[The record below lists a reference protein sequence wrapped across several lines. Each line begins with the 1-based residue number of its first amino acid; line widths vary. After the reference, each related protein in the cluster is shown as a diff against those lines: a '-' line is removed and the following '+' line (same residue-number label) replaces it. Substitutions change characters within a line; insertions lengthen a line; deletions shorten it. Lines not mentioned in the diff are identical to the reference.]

1 MVDLNLED
9 ISFASDERVLNLINS
24 SDDWVS
30 FLENNNRLE
39 DTSDIKKIKGNA
51 FELLTILLL
60 INDPVYSSKLKNV
73 WHSSNL
79 PFQVLD
85 LLGLQKPE
93 VGVDIIAEDNEGKFW
108 AIQCKFHQDT
118 NLNITYEEV
127 SQFFGVTERLSTYQ
141 KLSHRIISTSS
152 IDLSPKIEKIH
163 KDKLGYITYA
173 DYSNLDKNDFN
184 NFRLLLKGEKSYIGK
199 RDPRGHQRKA
209 ISNSYKYFIQENNS
223 RGKVIHPCGAGKSLT
238 GFWIYKE
245 LRAKNALIAVPSL
258 FLIKQTLKEWAK
270 ESTAR
275 NEIFD
280 WIVICSDEKSN
291 DFSDEPSMRKIDLG
305 IKVDTDKEKIAEFLN
320 NQNSKNKIV
329 ITTYQSGHSL
339 IEGIRLANN
348 FSFDFGIFDEAHK
361 TAGDKNKSFA
371 KLLHDENVLVQK
383 RLFMTA
389 TERVYKGDSDK
400 IISMDDEEIY
410 GKVIH
415 QLSFKYALEQNPPVL
430 SKYKIVTNR
439 VNKKYIQDLINE
451 NKLVRANNKQ
461 WSYDADCSTFA
472 SLISLR
478 HLVKQEN
485 LKHVVSFHSSI
496 SRSKEFKLLNDQLNK
511 FSSEFGNLH
520 ASQISGK
527 DSSGVRTK
535 VLSEFKSFEPSLIT
549 NARCLTEGVD
559 IPVIDAVLFADPKNS
574 TVDIVQAA
582 GRAMRSCEGKEY
594 GYIIVPII
602 VDEDEEG
609 SIQKDSFKQIINVIS
624 AMGMN
629 DDRIIAEFQALVFN
643 QPRETNICDFDFESV
658 AESINLKDFYLN
670 LQNKVWDRLS
680 FAKSFIDESTFA
692 TWMRTATPLSPKS
705 IKNYVGGVN
714 TITNGLIKMRPE
726 YKNID
731 DLMRSEDLTI
741 LKKEWMS
748 VDENKALDTRG
759 NGMYS
764 AGFNKLIEYANYK
777 KSILEN

>member
-1 MVDLNLED
+1 MVDLNLEE

-30 FLENNNRLE
+30 FLENNYRLE
-39 DTSDIKKIKGNA
+39 DTSDIKKIKGNT

-127 SQFFGVTERLSTYQ
+127 SQFFGVTERLSTYE

-152 IDLSPKIEKIH
+152 IDLSPRIEKIH
-163 KDKLGYITYA
+163 KEKLGYITYA
-173 DYSNLDKNDFN
+173 DYSNLDKDDFN
-184 NFRLLLKGEKSYIGK
+184 NFRLLLKGETTLIEE
-199 RDPRGHQRKA
+199 RNPREHQKKA
-209 ISNSYKYFIQENNS
+209 ISNSCQYFTEENNS
-223 RGKVIHPCGAGKSLT
+223 RGKLIHPCGAGKSLT
-238 GFWIYKE
+238 GFWIFKE
-245 LRAKNALIAVPSL
+245 LQAKNALIAVPSL
-258 FLIKQTLKEWAK
+258 FLVKQTLKEWAK

-275 NEIFD
+275 NETFD

-329 ITTYQSGHSL
+329 ITTYQSGQSL
-339 IEGIRLANN
+339 IDGIRLANN

-415 QLSFKYALEQNPPVL
+415 QLSFKSALEQDPPVL

-439 VNKKYIQDLINE
+439 VSKKYIQDLINE

-478 HLVKQEN
+478 QLVKQEN

-496 SRSKEFKLLNDQLNK
+496 PRSKEFKLLNDQLNN
-511 FSSEFGNLH
+511 FSSEFGTLH
-520 ASQISGK
+520 TSQISGK

-582 GRAMRSCEGKEY
+582 GRAMRRCEGKEY

-609 SIQKDSFKQIINVIS
+609 SIHKDSFKQIINVIS

-629 DDRIIAEFQALVFN
+629 DDRIIAEFQALVFK
-643 QPRETNICDFDFESV
+643 QTRETNICDFDFESV

-670 LQNKVWDRLS
+670 IQNKVWDRLS

-692 TWMRTATPLSPKS
+692 NWMRTATPLSPKS

-731 DLMRSEDLTI
+731 DLMQSEDLTL

-748 VDENKALDTRG
+748 IEENKALDERV

>member
-1 MVDLNLED
+1 M
-9 ISFASDERVLNLINS
+9 
-24 SDDWVS
+24 
-30 FLENNNRLE
+30 
-39 DTSDIKKIKGNA
+39 
-51 FELLTILLL
+51 
-60 INDPVYSSKLKNV
+60 
-73 WHSSNL
+73 
-79 PFQVLD
+79 
-85 LLGLQKPE
+85 
-93 VGVDIIAEDNEGKFW
+93 
-108 AIQCKFHQDT
+108 
-118 NLNITYEEV
+118 
-127 SQFFGVTERLSTYQ
+127 
-141 KLSHRIISTSS
+141 
-152 IDLSPKIEKIH
+152 
-163 KDKLGYITYA
+163 
-173 DYSNLDKNDFN
+173 
-184 NFRLLLKGEKSYIGK
+184 
-199 RDPRGHQRKA
+199 
-209 ISNSYKYFIQENNS
+209 
-223 RGKVIHPCGAGKSLT
+223 
-238 GFWIYKE
+238 
-245 LRAKNALIAVPSL
+245 
-258 FLIKQTLKEWAK
+258 
-270 ESTAR
+270 
-275 NEIFD
+275 
-280 WIVICSDEKSN
+280 
-291 DFSDEPSMRKIDLG
+291 
-305 IKVDTDKEKIAEFLN
+305 
-320 NQNSKNKIV
+320 
-329 ITTYQSGHSL
+329 
-339 IEGIRLANN
+339 
-348 FSFDFGIFDEAHK
+348 
-361 TAGDKNKSFA
+361 
-371 KLLHDENVLVQK
+371 
-383 RLFMTA
+383 
-389 TERVYKGDSDK
+389 
-400 IISMDDEEIY
+400 
-410 GKVIH
+410 
-415 QLSFKYALEQNPPVL
+415 
-430 SKYKIVTNR
+430 
-439 VNKKYIQDLINE
+439 
-451 NKLVRANNKQ
+451 
-461 WSYDADCSTFA
+461 
-472 SLISLR
+472 
-478 HLVKQEN
+478 
-485 LKHVVSFHSSI
+485 
-496 SRSKEFKLLNDQLNK
+496 LNDQLNK

-714 TITNGLIKMRPE
+714 TITNCLIKMRPE
-726 YKNID
+726 YKNIE

>member
-24 SDDWVS
+24 SNDWVS

-60 INDPVYSSKLKNV
+60 INDPVYSSKLKNI

-127 SQFFGVTERLSTYQ
+127 SQFFGVTERLSTYE

-152 IDLSPKIEKIH
+152 IDLSPRIEKIH
-163 KDKLGYITYA
+163 KEKLGYITYA
-173 DYSNLDKNDFN
+173 DYSNLDKDDFN
-184 NFRLLLKGEKSYIGK
+184 NFRLLLKGETSLIEE
-199 RDPRGHQRKA
+199 RNPREHQKKA
-209 ISNSYKYFIQENNS
+209 ISNSFQYFTEENNS
-223 RGKVIHPCGAGKSLT
+223 RGKLIHPCGAGKSLT
-238 GFWIYKE
+238 GFWIFKE
-245 LRAKNALIAVPSL
+245 LKAKSALIAVPSL
-258 FLIKQTLKEWAK
+258 FLVKQTLKEWAK

-275 NEIFD
+275 NETFD

-329 ITTYQSGHSL
+329 ITTYQSGQSL
-339 IEGIRLANN
+339 IDGIRLANN

-478 HLVKQEN
+478 QLVKQEN

-496 SRSKEFKLLNDQLNK
+496 PRSKEFKLLNDQLNN
-511 FSSEFGNLH
+511 FSSEFGTLH
-520 ASQISGK
+520 TSQISGK

-559 IPVIDAVLFADPKNS
+559 IPVIDAVLFADPKKS

-582 GRAMRSCEGKEY
+582 GRAMRRCEGKEY

-609 SIQKDSFKQIINVIS
+609 SIHKDSFKQIINVIS

-629 DDRIIAEFQALVFN
+629 DDRIIAEFQALVFK
-643 QPRETNICDFDFESV
+643 QTRETNICDFDFESV

-670 LQNKVWDRLS
+670 IQNKVWDRLS

-692 TWMRTATPLSPKS
+692 NWMRTATPLSPKS

-731 DLMRSEDLTI
+731 DLMQSEDLTL

-748 VDENKALDTRG
+748 IEENKALDERG

>member
-24 SDDWVS
+24 SNDWVS

-60 INDPVYSSKLKNV
+60 INDPVYSSKLKNI

-127 SQFFGVTERLSTYQ
+127 SQFFGVTERLSTYE

-152 IDLSPKIEKIH
+152 IDLSPRIEKIH
-163 KDKLGYITYA
+163 KEKLGYITYA
-173 DYSNLDKNDFN
+173 DYSNLDKDDFN
-184 NFRLLLKGEKSYIGK
+184 NFRLLLKGETSLIEE
-199 RDPRGHQRKA
+199 RNPREHQKKA
-209 ISNSYKYFIQENNS
+209 ISNSFQYFTEENNS
-223 RGKVIHPCGAGKSLT
+223 RGKLIHPCGAGKSLT
-238 GFWIYKE
+238 GFWIFKE
-245 LRAKNALIAVPSL
+245 LKAKSALIAVPSL
-258 FLIKQTLKEWAK
+258 FLVKQTLKEWAK

-275 NEIFD
+275 NETFD

-329 ITTYQSGHSL
+329 ITTYQSGQSL
-339 IEGIRLANN
+339 IDGIRLANN

-371 KLLHDENVLVQK
+371 KLLHDENVLVSK

-478 HLVKQEN
+478 QLVKQEN

-496 SRSKEFKLLNDQLNK
+496 PRSKEFKLLNDQLNN
-511 FSSEFGNLH
+511 FSSEFGTLH
-520 ASQISGK
+520 TSQISGK

-559 IPVIDAVLFADPKNS
+559 IPVIDAVLFADPKKS

-582 GRAMRSCEGKEY
+582 GRAMRRCEGKEY

-609 SIQKDSFKQIINVIS
+609 SIHKDSFKQIINVIS

-629 DDRIIAEFQALVFN
+629 DDRIIAEFQALVFK
-643 QPRETNICDFDFESV
+643 QTRETNICDFDFESV

-670 LQNKVWDRLS
+670 IQNKVWDRLS

-692 TWMRTATPLSPKS
+692 NWMRTATPLSPTS

-731 DLMRSEDLTI
+731 DLMQSEDLTL

-748 VDENKALDTRG
+748 IEENKALDERG

>member
-1 MVDLNLED
+1 MINLNLEE
-9 ISFASDERVLNLINS
+9 ISFASDKRVLNLINS

-60 INDPVYSSKLKNV
+60 INDPVYSLKLKNV

-79 PFQVLD
+79 PFQILD

-173 DYSNLDKNDFN
+173 DYSNLDQDDFS
-184 NFRLLLKGEKSYIGK
+184 NFRLLLKGETSLIEE
-199 RDPRGHQRKA
+199 RDPRGHQKKA
-209 ISNSYKYFIQENNS
+209 IRNSYEYFIEENNS
-223 RGKVIHPCGAGKSLT
+223 RGKLIHPCGAGKSLT
-238 GFWIYKE
+238 GFWIFKE
-245 LRAKNALIAVPSL
+245 LQAKNALIAVPSL

-275 NEIFD
+275 KETFD

-305 IKVDTDKEKIAEFLN
+305 IKVETDKEKIAEFLN

-329 ITTYQSGHSL
+329 ITTYQSGQSL
-339 IEGIRLANN
+339 IDGIRLANN
-348 FSFDFGIFDEAHK
+348 FHFDFGVFDEAHK

-371 KLLHDENVLVQK
+371 KLLKDENVVVQK

-389 TERVYKGDSDK
+389 TERVYKGNSDK
-400 IISMDDEEIY
+400 IISMNDEEIY

-415 QLSFKYALEQNPPVL
+415 QLSFKSALEQHPPVL
-430 SKYKIVTNR
+430 SNYKIVTNR
-439 VNKKYIQDLINE
+439 VNKKYIQELINE

-478 HLVKQEN
+478 QLVKNEN

-496 SRSKEFKLLNDQLNK
+496 PRSKEFKLLNDQLNT
-511 FSSEFGNLH
+511 FSSEFGIIH

-535 VLSEFKSFEPSLIT
+535 VLSEFKSIEPSLIT

-582 GRAMRSCEGKEY
+582 GRAMRRCEGKKY

-609 SIQKDSFKQIINVIS
+609 SIHKDSFKQIINVIS

-643 QPRETNICDFDFESV
+643 QPRESNICDFDFESV

-670 LQNKVWDRLS
+670 IQNKVWDRLS
-680 FAKSFIDESTFA
+680 FAKSFIDESTFE
-692 TWMRTATPLSPKS
+692 TWMRTATTLSESS
-705 IKNYVGGVN
+705 IKKYVGGVN
-714 TITNGLIKMRPE
+714 KMTNELIKMKPE
-726 YKNID
+726 YSNID
-731 DLMRSEDLTI
+731 DLVTTEDLSF

-748 VDENKALDTRG
+748 VEENQALDKRHK
-759 NGMYS
+759 GMYS
-764 AGFNKLIEYANYK
+764 AGFNKLIEYSNYK
-777 KSILEN
+777 KSIKE

>member
-1 MVDLNLED
+1 MVALNLEE
-9 ISFASDERVLNLINS
+9 ISFTNDERVLNLINS
-24 SDDWVS
+24 SNDWIS
-30 FLENNNRLE
+30 YLEDNNRLE

-79 PFQVLD
+79 PLQILN

-127 SQFFGVTERLSTYQ
+127 SQFFGVTERLSTFQ

-152 IDLSPKIEKIH
+152 IDLSPRIEKIH
-163 KDKLGYITYA
+163 KEKLGYITYA
-173 DYSNLDKNDFN
+173 DYSNLDKDDFN
-184 NFRLLLKGEKSYIGK
+184 NFKLLLKGETSLIEE
-199 RDPRGHQRKA
+199 RNPREHQKKA
-209 ISNSYKYFIQENNS
+209 ISNSCQYFTEENNS
-223 RGKVIHPCGAGKSLT
+223 RGKLIHPCGAGKSLT
-238 GFWIYKE
+238 GFWIFKE
-245 LRAKNALIAVPSL
+245 LQAKNALIAVPSL

-275 NEIFD
+275 NETFD

-305 IKVDTDKEKIAEFLN
+305 IKVETDKEKIGEFLSN
-320 NQNSKNKIV
+320 KNSKNKIV
-329 ITTYQSGHSL
+329 ITTYQSGQSL
-339 IEGIRLANN
+339 IDGIRLAKN
-348 FSFDFGIFDEAHK
+348 FAFDFGIFDEAHK

-415 QLSFKYALEQNPPVL
+415 QLSFKSALEQDPPVL

-478 HLVKQEN
+478 QLVKQEN

-496 SRSKEFKLLNDQLNK
+496 PRSKEFKLLNDQLNN
-511 FSSEFGNLH
+511 FSSEFGTLH
-520 ASQISGK
+520 TSQISGK

-582 GRAMRSCEGKEY
+582 GRAMRRCEGKEY

-609 SIQKDSFKQIINVIS
+609 SIHKDSFKQIINVIS

-629 DDRIIAEFQALVFN
+629 DDRIIAEFQALVFK
-643 QPRETNICDFDFESV
+643 QTRETNICDFDFESV

-670 LQNKVWDRLS
+670 IQNKVWDRLS

-692 TWMRTATPLSPKS
+692 NWMRTATPLSPKS

-731 DLMRSEDLTI
+731 DLMQSEDLTL

-748 VDENKALDTRG
+748 IEENKALDERG

-764 AGFNKLIEYANYK
+764 SGFNKLSEYANYK
-777 KSILEN
+777 KSILDK

>member
-1 MVDLNLED
+1 
-9 ISFASDERVLNLINS
+9 
-24 SDDWVS
+24 
-30 FLENNNRLE
+30 
-39 DTSDIKKIKGNA
+39 
-51 FELLTILLL
+51 
-60 INDPVYSSKLKNV
+60 
-73 WHSSNL
+73 
-79 PFQVLD
+79 
-85 LLGLQKPE
+85 
-93 VGVDIIAEDNEGKFW
+93 
-108 AIQCKFHQDT
+108 
-118 NLNITYEEV
+118 
-127 SQFFGVTERLSTYQ
+127 
-141 KLSHRIISTSS
+141 
-152 IDLSPKIEKIH
+152 
-163 KDKLGYITYA
+163 
-173 DYSNLDKNDFN
+173 
-184 NFRLLLKGEKSYIGK
+184 
-199 RDPRGHQRKA
+199 
-209 ISNSYKYFIQENNS
+209 
-223 RGKVIHPCGAGKSLT
+223 
-238 GFWIYKE
+238 
-245 LRAKNALIAVPSL
+245 
-258 FLIKQTLKEWAK
+258 
-270 ESTAR
+270 
-275 NEIFD
+275 
-280 WIVICSDEKSN
+280 
-291 DFSDEPSMRKIDLG
+291 MRKIDLG

-329 ITTYQSGHSL
+329 ITTYQSGQSL
-339 IEGIRLANN
+339 IDGIRLANN

-415 QLSFKYALEQNPPVL
+415 QLSFKSALEQDPPVL

-439 VNKKYIQDLINE
+439 VSKKYIQDLINE

-478 HLVKQEN
+478 QLVKQEN

-496 SRSKEFKLLNDQLNK
+496 PRSKEFKLLNDQLNN
-511 FSSEFGNLH
+511 FSSEFGTLH
-520 ASQISGK
+520 TSQISGK

-535 VLSEFKSFEPSLIT
+535 LLSEFKSFEPSLIT

-582 GRAMRSCEGKEY
+582 GRAMRRCEGKEY

-609 SIQKDSFKQIINVIS
+609 SIHKDSFKQIINVIS

-629 DDRIIAEFQALVFN
+629 DDRIIAEFQALVFK
-643 QPRETNICDFDFESV
+643 QTRETNICDFDFESV

-670 LQNKVWDRLS
+670 IQNKVWDRLS

-692 TWMRTATPLSPKS
+692 NWMRTATTLSEKS

-731 DLMRSEDLTI
+731 DLIKSEDLSL

-748 VDENKALDTRG
+748 IEENLALDTRG

-777 KSILEN
+777 KMIKD

>member
-1 MVDLNLED
+1 M
-9 ISFASDERVLNLINS
+9 SFI
-24 SDDWVS
+24 
-30 FLENNNRLE
+30 
-39 DTSDIKKIKGNA
+39 
-51 FELLTILLL
+51 
-60 INDPVYSSKLKNV
+60 
-73 WHSSNL
+73 
-79 PFQVLD
+79 
-85 LLGLQKPE
+85 
-93 VGVDIIAEDNEGKFW
+93 IIAF
-108 AIQCKFHQDT
+108 II
-118 NLNITYEEV
+118 NIP
-127 SQFFGVTERLSTYQ
+127 R
-141 KLSHRIISTSS
+141 
-152 IDLSPKIEKIH
+152 IEKIH
-163 KDKLGYITYA
+163 KEKLGYITYA
-173 DYSNLDKNDFN
+173 DYSNLDKDDFN
-184 NFRLLLKGEKSYIGK
+184 NFKLLLKGKTLLIEE
-199 RDPRGHQRKA
+199 RNPRGHQKKA
-209 ISNSYKYFIQENNS
+209 ISKSYEYFTQENNS
-223 RGKVIHPCGAGKSLT
+223 RGKLIHPCGAGKSLT
-238 GFWIYKE
+238 GFWIFKK
-245 LRAKNALIAVPSL
+245 LQAKNALIAVPSL

-275 NEIFD
+275 NDTFD

-329 ITTYQSGHSL
+329 ITTYQSGQSL
-339 IEGIRLANN
+339 IDGIRLANN

-415 QLSFKYALEQNPPVL
+415 QLSFKSALEEVPPVL

-535 VLSEFKSFEPSLIT
+535 VLSEFKSYEPSLIT

-582 GRAMRSCEGKEY
+582 GRAMRRCEGKDY

-609 SIQKDSFKQIINVIS
+609 SIHKDSFKQIINVIS

-692 TWMRTATPLSPKS
+692 NWMRTATTLSPSS
-705 IKNYVGGVN
+705 IKKYVGGVN
-714 TITNGLIKMRPE
+714 KMTNELIKMKPE
-726 YKNID
+726 YSNID

-741 LKKEWMS
+741 LKKEWLS
-748 VDENKALDTRG
+748 VEKNKALDRTG
-759 NGMYS
+759 KGMYS

>member
-1 MVDLNLED
+1 MVDLNLEE

-30 FLENNNRLE
+30 FLENNYLLE

-60 INDPVYSSKLKNV
+60 INDPVYSSKLNNV

-152 IDLSPKIEKIH
+152 IDLSPRIEKIH
-163 KDKLGYITYA
+163 KEKLGYITYA
-173 DYSNLDKNDFN
+173 DYSNLDKDDFN
-184 NFRLLLKGEKSYIGK
+184 NFRLLLKGETTLIEE
-199 RDPRGHQRKA
+199 RNPREHQKKA
-209 ISNSYKYFIQENNS
+209 ISNSCQYFTEENNS
-223 RGKVIHPCGAGKSLT
+223 RGKLIHPCGAGKRLT
-238 GFWIYKE
+238 GFWIFKE
-245 LRAKNALIAVPSL
+245 LQAKNALNAVPSL

-275 NEIFD
+275 KETFD

-291 DFSDEPSMRKIDLG
+291 DFSDEPSMRKVDLG
-305 IKVDTDKEKIAEFLN
+305 IKVDTDKDKIAEFLN
-320 NQNSKNKIV
+320 NPNSKNKIV
-329 ITTYQSGHSL
+329 ITTYQSGQSL
-339 IEGIRLANN
+339 IDGIRLANN

-371 KLLHDENVLVQK
+371 KLLHDENVLVSK

-415 QLSFKYALEQNPPVL
+415 QLSFKSALEQDPPVL

-439 VNKKYIQDLINE
+439 VSKKYIQDLINE

-478 HLVKQEN
+478 QLVKQEN

-496 SRSKEFKLLNDQLNK
+496 PRSKEFKLLNDQLNT
-511 FSSEFGNLH
+511 FSSEFGTLH
-520 ASQISGK
+520 TSQISGK

-582 GRAMRSCEGKEY
+582 GRAMRRCEGKEY

-609 SIQKDSFKQIINVIS
+609 SIHKDSFKQIINVIS

-629 DDRIIAEFQALVFN
+629 DDRIIAEFQALVFQQN
-643 QPRETNICDFDFESV
+643 RETNICDFDFESV

-670 LQNKVWDRLS
+670 IQNKVWDRLS

-692 TWMRTATPLSPKS
+692 NWMRTATTLSEKS

-731 DLMRSEDLTI
+731 DLMQSEDLTL

-748 VDENKALDTRG
+748 IEENKALDERG

-764 AGFNKLIEYANYK
+764 SGFNKLIEYANYK
-777 KSILEN
+777 KSILDN

>member
-1 MVDLNLED
+1 MINLNLDE
-9 ISFASDERVLNLINS
+9 ISFSSDERVINLITS
-24 SDDWVS
+24 SDNWNS
-30 FLENNNRLE
+30 YLENANRLE
-39 DTSDIKKIKGNA
+39 DTSDLKKIKGNA

-60 INDPVYSSKLKNV
+60 INDPVYSLKLKNV

-85 LLGLQKPE
+85 LLSLQKPE

-108 AIQCKFHQDT
+108 AIQCKFHQDI
-118 NLNITYEEV
+118 NVNINYEEV

-173 DYSNLDKNDFN
+173 DFSNLDEDDFN
-184 NFRLLLKGEKSYIGK
+184 NFRLLLKGGTSLIEE
-199 RDPRGHQRKA
+199 RNPRGHQKEA
-209 ISNSYKYFIQENNS
+209 ISNSYEYFFGENNS
-223 RGKVIHPCGAGKSLT
+223 RGKLIHPCGAGKSLT
-238 GFWIYKE
+238 GFWIFKE
-245 LRAKNALIAVPSL
+245 LQARNALIAVPSL
-258 FLIKQTLKEWAK
+258 FLVKQTLKEWAK

-275 NEIFD
+275 NETFD

-415 QLSFKYALEQNPPVL
+415 QLSFKSALEQDPPVL

-478 HLVKQEN
+478 QLVKQEN

-496 SRSKEFKLLNDQLNK
+496 PRSKEFKLLNDQLNN
-511 FSSEFGNLH
+511 FSSEFGTLH
-520 ASQISGK
+520 TSQISGK

-535 VLSEFKSFEPSLIT
+535 LLSEFKSFEPSLIT

-582 GRAMRSCEGKEY
+582 GRAMRRCEGKEY

-609 SIQKDSFKQIINVIS
+609 SIHKDSFKQIINVIS

-629 DDRIIAEFQALVFN
+629 DDRIIAEFQALVFK
-643 QPRETNICDFDFESV
+643 QTRETNICDFDFESV

-670 LQNKVWDRLS
+670 IQNKVWDRLS

-692 TWMRTATPLSPKS
+692 NWMRTATTLSEKS

-731 DLMRSEDLTI
+731 DLIKSEDLSL

-748 VDENKALDTRG
+748 IEENLALDTRG

-777 KSILEN
+777 KMIKD

>member
-1 MVDLNLED
+1 MLNLNLQD
-9 ISFASDERVLNLINS
+9 ISFASDKRVLNLITN
-24 SDDWVS
+24 SDDWFS
-30 FLENNNRLE
+30 YIENNNQLE
-39 DTSDIKKIKGNA
+39 ETSDIKKIKGNA

-60 INDPVYSSKLKNV
+60 INDPVYSSKLKNI

-79 PFQVLD
+79 PYQILE
-85 LLGLQKPE
+85 LLNLQKPE

-127 SQFFGVTERLSTYQ
+127 SQFFGVTERLSTYE
-141 KLSHRIISTSS
+141 KLNHRIISTSS
-152 IDLSPKIEKIH
+152 IDLSPRIEKIH
-163 KDKLGYITYA
+163 KEKLGYITYA
-173 DYSNLDKNDFN
+173 DYSNLDKDDFN
-184 NFRLLLKGEKSYIGK
+184 NFRLLLKGETSLIEERNP
-199 RDPRGHQRKA
+199 RDHQKKA
-209 ISNSYKYFIQENNS
+209 ISNSYQYFKEENNS
-223 RGKVIHPCGAGKSLT
+223 RGKLIHPCGAGKSLT
-238 GFWIYKE
+238 GFWIFKE
-245 LRAKNALIAVPSL
+245 LQAKNALIAVPSL

-275 NEIFD
+275 KETFD

-329 ITTYQSGHSL
+329 ITTYQSGQSL
-339 IEGIRLANN
+339 IDGIRLANN

-389 TERVYKGDSDK
+389 TERVYKGNSDR

-410 GKVIH
+410 GRVIH
-415 QLSFKYALEQNPPVL
+415 QLSFKSALEQDPPVL

-439 VNKKYIQDLINE
+439 VSKKYIQDLITE

-496 SRSKEFKLLNDQLNK
+496 PRSKEFKLLNDQLNK

-535 VLSEFKSFEPSLIT
+535 VLSEFKSYEPSLIT

-582 GRAMRSCEGKEY
+582 GRAMRRCEGKEY

-643 QPRETNICDFDFESV
+643 QPRESNICDFDFESV
-658 AESINLKDFYLN
+658 SESINLKDFYLN
-670 LQNKVWDRLS
+670 IQNKVWDRLS

-692 TWMRTATPLSPKS
+692 NWMRTATTLSEKS

-731 DLMRSEDLTI
+731 DLIKSEDLSL

-748 VDENKALDTRG
+748 IEENLALDTRG

>member
-1 MVDLNLED
+1 MVALNLEE
-9 ISFASDERVLNLINS
+9 ISFTNDERVLNLINS
-24 SDDWVS
+24 SNDWIS
-30 FLENNNRLE
+30 YLENNNRLE
-39 DTSDIKKIKGNA
+39 DTSDIKKIKGNT

-79 PFQVLD
+79 PLQILD

-173 DYSNLDKNDFN
+173 DFSNLDEDDFN
-184 NFRLLLKGEKSYIGK
+184 NFRLLLKGGTSLIEE
-199 RDPRGHQRKA
+199 RNPRGHQKEA
-209 ISNSYKYFIQENNS
+209 ISNSYEYFFGENNS
-223 RGKVIHPCGAGKSLT
+223 RGKLIHPCGAGKSLT
-238 GFWIYKE
+238 GFWIFKE
-245 LRAKNALIAVPSL
+245 LQAKNALIAVPSL
-258 FLIKQTLKEWAK
+258 FLVKQTLKEWAK

-275 NEIFD
+275 NETFD

-329 ITTYQSGHSL
+329 ITTYQSGQSL
-339 IEGIRLANN
+339 IDGIRLANN

-415 QLSFKYALEQNPPVL
+415 QLSFKSALEQDPPVL

-478 HLVKQEN
+478 QLVKQEN

-496 SRSKEFKLLNDQLNK
+496 PRSKEFKLLNDQLNN
-511 FSSEFGNLH
+511 FSSEFGTLH
-520 ASQISGK
+520 TSQISGK

-559 IPVIDAVLFADPKNS
+559 IPVIDAVLFADPKKS

-582 GRAMRSCEGKEY
+582 GRAMRRCEGKEY

-609 SIQKDSFKQIINVIS
+609 SIHKDSFKQIINVIS

-629 DDRIIAEFQALVFN
+629 DDRIIAEFQALVFK
-643 QPRETNICDFDFESV
+643 QTRETNICDFDFESV

-670 LQNKVWDRLS
+670 IQNKVWDRLS

-692 TWMRTATPLSPKS
+692 NWMRTATTLSEKS

-731 DLMRSEDLTI
+731 DLIKSEDLSL

-748 VDENKALDTRG
+748 IEENLALDTRG

-777 KSILEN
+777 KMIKD

>member
-1 MVDLNLED
+1 MINLNLDE
-9 ISFASDERVLNLINS
+9 ISFSSDERVLNLINS

-79 PFQVLD
+79 PFQILD

-93 VGVDIIAEDNEGKFW
+93 VGVDIIAEDNQGKFW

-152 IDLSPKIEKIH
+152 IDLSPRIEKIH
-163 KDKLGYITYA
+163 KEKLGYITYA
-173 DYSNLDKNDFN
+173 DYSNLDKDDFN
-184 NFRLLLKGEKSYIGK
+184 NFRLLLNGEPSLIGE
-199 RDPRGHQRKA
+199 RDPRGHQKEA
-209 ISNSYKYFIQENNS
+209 INNSYEYFIQENNS
-223 RGKVIHPCGAGKSLT
+223 RGKLIHPCGAGKSLT
-238 GFWIYKE
+238 GFWIFKK
-245 LRAKNALIAVPSL
+245 LQAKNALIAVPSL
-258 FLIKQTLKEWAK
+258 FLVKQTLKEWAK

-275 NEIFD
+275 NETFD

-320 NQNSKNKIV
+320 NQTTKNKIV
-329 ITTYQSGHSL
+329 ITTYQSGQSL
-339 IEGIRLANN
+339 IDGIRLANN

-415 QLSFKYALEQNPPVL
+415 QLSFKSALEQNPPVL

-439 VNKKYIQDLINE
+439 VSKKYIQDLITE

-527 DSSGVRTK
+527 DSSGIRTK

-582 GRAMRSCEGKEY
+582 GRAMRRCEGKDY

-609 SIQKDSFKQIINVIS
+609 SIHKDSFKQIINVIS

-629 DDRIIAEFQALVFN
+629 DDRIIAEFQALVFD
-643 QPRETNICDFDFESV
+643 QSRETNICDFDFESV

-670 LQNKVWDRLS
+670 IQNKVWDRLS

-731 DLMRSEDLTI
+731 DLIKSEDLLL

-748 VDENKALDTRG
+748 IEDNLALDTRG

-777 KSILEN
+777 KSILQN

>member
-1 MVDLNLED
+1 MLNLNLQD
-9 ISFASDERVLNLINS
+9 ISFASDKRVLNLITN
-24 SDDWVS
+24 SDDWFS
-30 FLENNNRLE
+30 YIENNNQLE
-39 DTSDIKKIKGNA
+39 ETSDIKKIKGNA

-60 INDPVYSSKLKNV
+60 INDPVYSSKLKNI

-79 PFQVLD
+79 PYQILE
-85 LLGLQKPE
+85 LLNLQKPE

-127 SQFFGVTERLSTYQ
+127 SQFFGVTERLSTYE
-141 KLSHRIISTSS
+141 KLNHRIISTSS
-152 IDLSPKIEKIH
+152 IDLSPRIEKIH
-163 KDKLGYITYA
+163 KEKLGYITYA
-173 DYSNLDKNDFN
+173 DYSNLDKDDFN
-184 NFRLLLKGEKSYIGK
+184 NFRLLLKGETSLIEE
-199 RDPRGHQRKA
+199 RNPREHQKKA
-209 ISNSYKYFIQENNS
+209 ISNSFQYFTEENNS
-223 RGKVIHPCGAGKSLT
+223 RGKLIHPCGAGKSLT
-238 GFWIYKE
+238 GFWIFKE
-245 LRAKNALIAVPSL
+245 LQAKNALIAVPSL

-275 NEIFD
+275 KETFD

-329 ITTYQSGHSL
+329 ITTYQSGQSL
-339 IEGIRLANN
+339 IDGIRLANN

-389 TERVYKGDSDK
+389 TERVYKGNSDK

-410 GKVIH
+410 GKVID
-415 QLSFKYALEQNPPVL
+415 QLSFKSALEQDPPVL

-439 VNKKYIQDLINE
+439 VSKKYIQDLINE

-496 SRSKEFKLLNDQLNK
+496 PRSKEFKLLNDQLNK

-535 VLSEFKSFEPSLIT
+535 VLSEFKSYEPSLIT

-582 GRAMRSCEGKEY
+582 GRAMRRCEGKEY

-658 AESINLKDFYLN
+658 TESINLKDFYLN

-731 DLMRSEDLTI
+731 DLMQSEDLTL

-748 VDENKALDTRG
+748 IEENKALDERG
-759 NGMYS
+759 KGMYS